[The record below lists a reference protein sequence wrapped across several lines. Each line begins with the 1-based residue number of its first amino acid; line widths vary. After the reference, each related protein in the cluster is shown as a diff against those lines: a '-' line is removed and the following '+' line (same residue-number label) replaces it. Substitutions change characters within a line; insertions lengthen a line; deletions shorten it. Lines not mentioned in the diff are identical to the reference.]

1 MTYSLAF
8 VFALALSL
16 FLTPVVIRLAYKFN
30 YLARPHQLRWHK
42 NTTALL
48 GGIGIYIAFLIPV
61 LFFIKMNQTIRG
73 LLIGSSLI
81 FLVGLFDDTFQI
93 KPQLKLIGQ
102 ILASCVILAFG
113 ISFEIVPIRWIVLP
127 LTIFWIVGITNA
139 FNLLDNMDGLACGIA
154 FISSAFLFV
163 YSLLNGMHNLALL
176 SIILAGSTLG
186 FLRYNFSPAKIF
198 MGDCG
203 SQVLGMTIAIVAVI
217 GTGRHISNLVV
228 TLAIPVLILGV
239 PIFDTTFVT
248 LMRRL
253 KGRPI
258 SQGGKDHT
266 SHRLVFLGLSE
277 RKTVLLL
284 YILSILFGLIALLYA
299 RTDIIIV
306 SILTLLAVI
315 ILFFF
320 GVFLGETKIHP
331 DKEREGFVEKYP
343 QKEKTVLNTI
353 FLHKRR
359 VAEVIIDLFL
369 ICIAYYAAHLLR
381 FEGKISHANFD
392 LMTTSLPWL
401 IFFRLGCFYYFGLYQ
416 GIWRYISIKDLVAIF
431 KAVSASTVLTI
442 LFLTFFFRFHQYSR
456 VIFIID
462 AILMLFLAAG
472 TRILI
477 RVLREAFVSLKPGE
491 KKVLIFG
498 AGDAGEI
505 VLREIRHNKGLN
517 YAPVGFLDDNP
528 KKTGRR
534 IHGVPVLGTRER
546 LKALVEERNVEEVI
560 IAIPSAPRE
569 ILDSLF
575 QACHECG
582 IKYKRMAGVLWE

>member
-1 MTYSLAF
+1 MTYAIAF
-8 VFALALSL
+8 TSALILSL
-16 FLTPVVIRLAYKFN
+16 SLTPVVIRLACKFG

-48 GGIGIYIAFLIPV
+48 GGVGIYIAFLIPV
-61 LFFIKMNQTIRG
+61 LFFIKINQTIGG

-81 FLVGLFDDTFQI
+81 FLLGLVDDALHI

-102 ILASCVILAFG
+102 ILVSCVILAFG

-154 FISSAFLFV
+154 VICSAFLFV

-203 SQVLGMTIAIVAVI
+203 SQFLGMTIAIVAVA

-228 TLAIPVLILGV
+228 TLAIPVLILSV

-248 LMRRL
+248 LMRRF

-284 YILSILFGLIALLYA
+284 YVLSILFGLIALLYA
-299 RTDIIIV
+299 RIDIIIV

-320 GVFLGETKIHP
+320 GVFLGETKIQP
-331 DKEREGFVEKYP
+331 DKEKEAFSKNHSQR
-343 QKEKTVLNTI
+343 EKTVLNTI

-359 VAEVIIDLFL
+359 VAEVIIDFLL
-369 ICIAYYAAHLLR
+369 ICISYYAAYLLR
-381 FEGKISHANFD
+381 FEGRISQAHFD

-401 IFFRLGCFYYFGLYQ
+401 IVFRLGCFYYFGLYH

-431 KAVSASTVLTI
+431 KAVTISSILTI
-442 LFLTFFFRFHQYSR
+442 LFLTFFFRFQDYSR

-462 AILMLFLAAG
+462 AILILFLAAG

-477 RVLREAFVSLKPGE
+477 RVLRESFISLKPGE
-491 KKVLIFG
+491 KQVLIFG

-505 VLREIRHNKGLN
+505 ALREIRYNKGLN
-517 YAPVGFLDDNP
+517 YHPVGFLDDNP
-528 KKTGRR
+528 KKTGRS
-534 IHGVPVLGTRER
+534 IHGVPVLGTRQR
-546 LKALVEERNVEEVI
+546 LKTLVKERNVEEVI
-560 IAIPSAPRE
+560 IAIPSAPQE
-569 ILDSLF
+569 VLDSLF
-575 QACHECG
+575 HACQECG